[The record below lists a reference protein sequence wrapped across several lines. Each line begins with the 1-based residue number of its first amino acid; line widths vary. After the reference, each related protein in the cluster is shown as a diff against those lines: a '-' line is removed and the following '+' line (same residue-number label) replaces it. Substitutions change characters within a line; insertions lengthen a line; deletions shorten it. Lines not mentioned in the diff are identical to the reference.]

1 MAYAVNMTIESC
13 RAGDGESSRRYNL
26 YMLLVIMVLAMGL
39 RLMQWH
45 LIDSLYRDS
54 VNFIIH
60 AERFSTESLQHLIQE
75 PVHPMLL
82 RGIHAVLFPAEVP
95 AKAIDVASWE
105 LTVFVNGIFFTLI
118 CLWLLFAIGRYLH
131 SPEAGLWA
139 AFFLAILPYG
149 VEYSIN
155 GLSELPFVAMLLACV
170 YLVMKS
176 GETNGKWQV
185 LTAGI
190 LAGILILARKEGF
203 ILIPIVMIYL
213 LCRRDL
219 KILDRVKL
227 TMFFLFGAGG
237 MLGIYYLVGGQF
249 YWFSE
254 YVKTLRKL
262 ANRNFSKQACMEGEQ
277 LILAL
282 HWIGKK
288 YEFAIMPVTGWF
300 KLSGFIPAIL
310 VLTYLFKR
318 HRIKVNAGVGL
329 LFLYALVHFTMVC
342 AQTILT
348 KYFVTRY
355 LFPVCIIL
363 FPVAGVMMAEILGR
377 IHLKFKES
385 GRYSHIGLIIAIIM
399 TAVFA
404 GEIFQNGMTGRH
416 SEVLS
421 ASLWLKANTPQKA
434 IIFVTDDRVGF
445 YSQRHWRNVV
455 THRLAGEILA
465 LPKFQDV
472 TYLAISYKER
482 EKGYVQLNLNHLQQR
497 RNIQADVVQTFSDKK
512 NKVTIY
518 ELKTNARS
526 GGSEPTTSPKR

>member
-1 MAYAVNMTIESC
+1 MAYAVNTTIESC
-13 RAGDGESSRRYNL
+13 RAGDVESSKRFNL
-26 YMLLVIMVLAMGL
+26 YILLGIMALAISL

-54 VNFIIH
+54 VNFIVH
-60 AERFSTESLQHLIQE
+60 AERFSAESLQHTIQE
-75 PVHPMLL
+75 PMHPMLL
-82 RGIHAVLFPAEVP
+82 RGMHTILFPREISNQ
-95 AKAIDVASWE
+95 AINVASWE
-105 LTVFVNGIFFTLI
+105 LTVFADGIFFTLI

-131 SPEAGLWA
+131 SPQAGLWA

-155 GLSELPFVAMLLACV
+155 GLSELPFVAILLTSA
-170 YLVMKS
+170 YLVIKS
-176 GETNGKWQV
+176 GGTNGKWLV

-190 LAGILILARKEGF
+190 LASLLLLTRKEGF

-213 LCRRDL
+213 LYRRDL

-227 TMFFLFGAGG
+227 TVFFLLGAGG
-237 MLGIYYLVGGQF
+237 SLGIYYLVGGGF

-254 YVKTLRKL
+254 YVETLRKL
-262 ANRNFSKQACMEGEQ
+262 ANRNFSKQACAEGERF
-277 LILAL
+277 ILAL

-288 YEFAIMPVTGWF
+288 YEYVILPIMGWF

-310 VLTYLFKR
+310 VLIYLFKR
-318 HRIKVNAGVGL
+318 HRMKITAGVGL

-421 ASLWLKANTPQKA
+421 ASLWLKTHTPENA
-434 IIFVTDDRVGF
+434 IVFVTDDRVGF